1 MGLSLSLFVK
11 RLANACLCFDSCNA
25 ENSAEPR
32 DSPCYLSLAVSTSV
46 YQREDKMSNKEKVTH
61 DGELSEQQLDKVA
74 GGQEV
79 RKMETIV
86 VTAKRL
92 PPEAKVVKMETI
104 VVTAQRDRP
113 DLAGTKLAQADAN
126 KKKN

>member
-1 MGLSLSLFVK
+1 M
-11 RLANACLCFDSCNA
+11 ANKK
-25 ENSAEPR
+25 
-32 DSPCYLSLAVSTSV
+32 
-46 YQREDKMSNKEKVTH
+46 Q
-61 DGELSEQQLDKVA
+61 DGELSEQQLDGVS

-92 PPEAKVVKMETI
+92 PPEPKVVKMETI
-104 VVTAQRDRP
+104 TVTASREKP
-113 DLAGTKLAQADAN
+113 DATGAGIQTASVQ